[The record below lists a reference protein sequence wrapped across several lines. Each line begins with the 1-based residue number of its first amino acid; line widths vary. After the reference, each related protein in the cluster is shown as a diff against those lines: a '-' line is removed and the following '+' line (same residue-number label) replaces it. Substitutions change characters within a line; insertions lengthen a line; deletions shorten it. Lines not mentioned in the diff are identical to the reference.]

1 MGSNELTKNLADEMK
16 NMKEELNQI
25 TSKLKGDVSQYLNK
39 NQFED

>member
-39 NQFED
+39 N